1 MILDIDAGNT
11 RIKWRV
17 TDGNLVIA
25 RGETL
30 TASVAQADPLEIDGI
45 DGIDGINRIR
55 LACVSGNQIVE
66 NLHNQL
72 TDKFGIHLELA
83 EVTDRASSV
92 ICGYRDHTQLGVD
105 RWLALVA
112 AYAKENQAVIVVD
125 AGSAVTVDIVCAEG
139 VHQGGYIVPGL
150 RLMHEVLWQG
160 TDRIKV
166 EAKPIVE
173 ISEPG
178 LSTDEAVDK
187 GCILMLVSMVES
199 LAAKYQSKLIVT
211 GGDGSLLSEA
221 LNVDAELYPD
231 LVLEGLA
238 LEGIGLR
245 AVEG

>member
-17 TDGNLVIA
+17 IDGDLVIA
-25 RGETL
+25 RGDTS
-30 TASVAQADPLEIDGI
+30 TALVAQGDPLEIDR
-45 DGIDGINRIR
+45 IDGINRIR

-72 TDKFGIHLELA
+72 RDKFGIHLELA
-83 EVTDRASSV
+83 EVTDRAASV
-92 ICGYRDHTQLGVD
+92 ICGYRDHAQLGID

-125 AGSAVTVDIVCAEG
+125 AGSAVTVDIVGAEG
-139 VHQGGYIVPGL
+139 IHLGGFIVPGL
-150 RLMHEVLWQG
+150 RLMHEVLWQS
-160 TDRIKV
+160 TNRIKV

-178 LSTDEAVDK
+178 LSTDEAVDRS
-187 GCILMLVSMVES
+187 CLLLLVSMVES
-199 LAAKYQSKLIVT
+199 LAAKYQSKLIIT
-211 GGDGSLLSEA
+211 GGDGSLLCDA

-231 LVLEGLA
+231 LVLEGLS

-245 AVEG
+245 ASEG

>member
-1 MILDIDAGNT
+1 VILDIDAGNT

-125 AGSAVTVDIVCAEG
+125 AGSAVTVEIVCAEG

>member
-11 RIKWRV
+11 RIKWWV
-17 TDGNLVIA
+17 IDGDLVIA
-25 RGETL
+25 RGDTP
-30 TASVAQADPLEIDGI
+30 TALVAQGDPLGI
-45 DGIDGINRIR
+45 DGIDSINRIR
-55 LACVSGNQIVE
+55 LACVAGNQIVE

-72 TDKFGIHLELA
+72 RDKFGIHLELA
-83 EVTDRASSV
+83 EVTDGASSV
-92 ICGYRDHTQLGVD
+92 ICGYRDHTQLGID

-125 AGSAVTVDIVCAEG
+125 AGSAVTVDIVGAEG
-139 VHQGGYIVPGL
+139 IHQGGYIVPGL

-173 ISEPG
+173 INQPG
-178 LSTDEAVDK
+178 LSTDQAVDK
-187 GCILMLVSMVES
+187 GCLLLLVSMVES
-199 LAAKYQSKLIVT
+199 LAAKYQSKLIIT
-211 GGDGSLLSEA
+211 GGDGSLLCDA

-231 LVLEGLA
+231 LVLEGLS
-238 LEGIGLR
+238 LEEIGLR

>member
-17 TDGNLVIA
+17 IDGGLVIA
-25 RGETL
+25 RGDTS
-30 TASVAQADPLEIDGI
+30 TALVAQGDLLEIDGI
-45 DGIDGINRIR
+45 DSIDRIR
-55 LACVSGNQIVE
+55 LACVAGNQIIE
-66 NLHNQL
+66 NLHSQL
-72 TDKFGIHLELA
+72 RAKFGIHLELA
-83 EVTDRASSV
+83 EVTDCAASV
-92 ICGYRDHTQLGVD
+92 VCGYRDHAQLGVD

-112 AYAKENQAVIVVD
+112 AYAKNNQAVIVVD
-125 AGSAVTVDIVCAEG
+125 AGSAVTVDMVGAEG

-150 RLMHEVLWQG
+150 RLMHEVLWTG

-166 EAKPIVE
+166 KAKPIVE

-187 GCILMLVSMVES
+187 GCLLLLVSMIES
-199 LAAKYQSKLIVT
+199 LAAKYQSKLIIT
-211 GGDGSLLSEA
+211 GGDGSLLCDA
-221 LNVDAELYPD
+221 LNVDAKLYPD

-245 AVEG
+245 AVDG